1 MAKESVR
8 INKKKNSKF
17 KAFFWS
23 LFLFIFLITIIGGFF
38 FYIHVTDGLPSLE
51 QLENPKQSLS
61 SVVYSSDGVEI
72 ARFFRESRT
81 ETRIDSIPVHL
92 INALIATEDKKFRE
106 HWGVDLDRVVKG
118 IVKTIIF
125 GKRQGGSTITQQLAK
140 NLYDFKVSNENLF
153 ETITRKIR
161 EAITAVQIERTYT
174 KDEILEM
181 YLNISYFGRGAYG
194 ISMAARIFFNKDVPE
209 LSIPEAAVLVA
220 LLKSSVNYD
229 PERRYNNSLGRRNL
243 VMHEMWEDGFI
254 TEKEY
259 RTFYDM
265 PIELFIEESKL
276 KFKSS
281 IAPHYV
287 EYIRKQME
295 EMKEEYGYD
304 LYEDG
309 LSIYTSIDTRMQKIA
324 NKVVQAHLDEFQK
337 QFDRHWDWNENRET
351 LNDMLDKAIKH
362 KLSYRNAKSPE
373 EKREIAESLKRNVAF
388 VDSVQKNAQTI
399 EVGFVVLDSK
409 TGDIRAMVGG
419 RDIARGRGLNHITQ
433 IKRQPGSAF
442 KPIIYT
448 VALDN
453 GLYPAYPI
461 LNQPFDFN
469 GWSPTN
475 FDEENIGGFLTLRDG
490 IKNSVNLIASRLII
504 EGHVP
509 LYKVG
514 LYAKKMGIK
523 YKLNLF
529 PAISLGASEVIP
541 LELASV
547 YGTIANKGIYNEP
560 ISILK
565 IEDKDG
571 ILLDAFTP
579 YSQEAISADA
589 AYLITN
595 MLQTVVKE
603 GTARSIWRDF
613 NFTRPCAGKTGTNG
627 DYKDAWFMGF
637 TPQLTAGVWVGF
649 DDPRVAFTGA
659 YGQGAKAATPIWA
672 AFMSE
677 AYDSLEYE
685 VEDFTPPTSGDIVS
699 VDFCNSSIYKM
710 GSPRLYTD
718 DCGSGKLTDIINQ
731 RDIPKFFNS
740 ERDTNII
747 LFDKY
752 GVIDSNSHE
761 AIEIID

>member
-51 QLENPKQSLS
+51 QLENPQQSLS

-92 INALIATEDKKFRE
+92 INALIATEDKKFKE
-106 HWGVDLDRVVKG
+106 HWGVDLDRIVKSL
-118 IVKTIIF
+118 VKTIVLQE
-125 GKRQGGSTITQQLAK
+125 RQGGSTITQQLAK
-140 NLYDFKVSNENLF
+140 IIYGFKSKNENFF
-153 ETITRKIR
+153 ETITRKVR
-161 EAITAVQIERTYT
+161 EVITAVQIESTYT

-181 YLNISYFGRGAYG
+181 YLNSAYFGRGAYG
-194 ISMAARIFFNKDVPE
+194 LSMAARIFFNKDVQE
-209 LSIPEAAVLVA
+209 LSIPESAVLVA
-220 LLKSSVNYD
+220 LLKSSVIYD
-229 PERRYNNSLGRRNL
+229 PQRRYNNSIRRRNL

-254 TEKEY
+254 TEEEY
-259 RTFYDM
+259 RAFYDM

-287 EYIRKQME
+287 EYIRNQME
-295 EMKEEYGYD
+295 EKSEEYGYD

-309 LSIYTSIDTRMQKIA
+309 LTIYTSLDTRMQKIA
-324 NKVVQAHLDEFQK
+324 NKVVQVHLDQFQK
-337 QFDRHWDWNENRET
+337 QFDQHWDWNENRET
-351 LNDMLDKAIKH
+351 LDDLLDKAIKH
-362 KLSYRNAKSPE
+362 KHSYRNAKSPE

-419 RDIARGRGLNHITQ
+419 RDIERGRGLNHATQ

-514 LYAKKMGIK
+514 LYARKMGIK

-547 YGTIANKGIYNEP
+547 YGTIANKGIYNQP
-560 ISILK
+560 ISILR
-565 IEDKDG
+565 IDDKDG

-579 YSQEAISADA
+579 FTQEAISEET
-589 AYLITN
+589 AYMITN
-595 MLQTVVKE
+595 MLETVVNQ
-603 GTARSIWRDF
+603 GTAQRIRSIHQF
-613 NFTRPCAGKTGTNG
+613 HKPAAGKTGTNG

-637 TPQLTAGVWVGF
+637 TPHLTAGVWVGF
-649 DDPRVAFTGA
+649 DDQRVAFTGE

-672 AFMSE
+672 EFMRE
-677 AYDSLEYE
+677 AYDSLQFEE
-685 VEDFTPPTSGDIVS
+685 EEFTPPTTGNIVS
-699 VDFCNSSIYKM
+699 VNFCKSSIYEM

-718 DCGSGKLTDIINQ
+718 ECASGKLTDIINQ
-731 RDIPKFFNS
+731 RDIPRIYNS

-747 LFDKY
+747 LFNKY